1 MVARVR
7 LELTTYRVWT
17 DCSSQLSYL
26 AIMVGMTGFEPAT
39 PWSQIKYT
47 TKLCY
52 IPNGAPSRS
61 RTRNLLIR
69 SQMLYPVELSAHS
82 VLSPCFL
89 IVFHSP
95 RKYKPFFRKKYCKN
109 NASSEKLNSTS
120 KVWKLNLV
128 IHQTLVEFT
137 LTLLVQYNCLSFVF
151 LGGKHYVNE
160 EFTHVLFR

>member
-95 RKYKPFFRKKYCKN
+95 RNYKSF
-109 NASSEKLNSTS
+109 SEKSIVKTMKKIVLAKYMQALSN
-120 KVWKLNLV
+120 
-128 IHQTLVEFT
+128 
-137 LTLLVQYNCLSFVF
+137 NCF
-151 LGGKHYVNE
+151 KHTYSGRNN
-160 EFTHVLFR
+160 FIIKYIGIMM